1 MIKYNS
7 TLKTV
12 MRLSLQISIFVSVV
26 KWLLIFSIPLA
37 TCAKKEQIN
46 VLTEA
51 VSFDWSPNSRNIA
64 FVKHNLSLIDTQ
76 QGKKRYYRE
85 LYVKDIYKR
94 ENNTKL
100 IIGNDTC
107 LYDLDWS
114 PNEEILAVDRRI
126 GNTSSHIWLYPIDR
140 GSPPLQLTYG
150 VFDDWAPRFSPDGK
164 MIAFESNRRG
174 KWILVICVMS
184 IKERDI
190 KVLTFGTKPD
200 WHPNGKLLIYAAFS
214 ENTRFDIQSIN
225 LETGDT
231 QTLVNSCAD
240 EYWASYSPDGHY
252 ILYLRYD
259 ETGLFIW
266 VKDLVTNK
274 EFRFTDIIPESLHPP
289 RWSPDGK
296 KIAFFI
302 PAGEDKMNAKLIW
315 LPFNPAQFTLE
326 E

>member
-1 MIKYNS
+1 MIEYNS
-7 TLKTV
+7 TLKLV
-12 MRLSLQISIFVSVV
+12 MRSSLQISIFASVV
-26 KWLLIFSIPLA
+26 KWLLIFFILLA
-37 TCAKKEQIN
+37 ACAKEEQIN
-46 VLTEA
+46 VLAEA
-51 VSFDWSPNSRNIA
+51 VSFDWSPNSRSIA
-64 FVKHNLSLIDTQ
+64 FVNHNLSLVDLQ
-76 QGKKRYYRE
+76 QGKKHYHRQ
-85 LYVKDIYKR
+85 LYVKDIYRR
-94 ENNTKL
+94 EDNTKL

-114 PNEEILAVDRRI
+114 PNGEILAVDRRI
-126 GNTSSHIWLYPIDR
+126 GNTKSHIWLYPIDR
-140 GSPPLQLTYG
+140 CSPPLQLTND
-150 VFDDWAPRFSPDGK
+150 VFNDWAPRFSPDGQ
-164 MIAFESNRRG
+164 MIAFESDRCG
-174 KWILVICVMS
+174 KRILVICVMS
-184 IKERDI
+184 ITERDI

-200 WHPNGKLLIYAAFS
+200 WHPNGKSIIYTAFN

-231 QTLVNSCAD
+231 QSVVNSCAD

-259 ETGLFIW
+259 ETDLFIW
-266 VKDLVTNK
+266 VKDLETNK
-274 EFRFTDIIPESLHPP
+274 EFRFTDIIPVSVHPP

-302 PAGEDKMNAKLIW
+302 SAGEDKMNTKLIW